1 MAPLTLIL
9 QRSAPSSVLVL
20 LARVWLVAQICVLAG
35 CGAASGTPAGA
46 SDSGTQKAPVD
57 SATVRNHSIPRAAFG
72 PLYGSGCP
80 GHGAC
85 GCGSATGSAEEFN
98 CQLDHL
104 VENDIPI
111 SAYLFDG
118 NSWSL
123 GSFGNANTCSGA
135 EFCSWGLGD
144 QVIERLTGQDV
155 RAFLHWWGGCHADEQ
170 YDRAASRLRGRL
182 LGFYLDDGSSDDD
195 VRQVSEFMESVL
207 PGDWENVA
215 KAFQNSE
222 PSTTSAGLRE
232 WSNAAYVGDLSYDF
246 WGLKA
251 AVTRVLARASDIPA
265 PFAEFTGYA
274 YLDPGIPEETVYYR
288 RLHFGALQPVMAHT
302 PFANC
307 DPWRAEYGPDLLPAY
322 RYWAWLHR
330 ELAPYFHS
338 YAELMSEDPTKP
350 VLQQGPSSYSF
361 LVGRE
366 IFVPLVTE
374 PVDAMDIVL
383 PSGDWIDYWD
393 ETRVVSGR
401 LSGFAVPLGREPVF
415 IRQGALIPL
424 DVVRDYTG
432 HGTEESGGSLTLL
445 VYPSGASSFR
455 YRPFDAGPW
464 ITFDSS
470 LSGSELT
477 LRADPGLPNQ
487 PILYR
492 VSRWHEEPRSL
503 VIDGATVRVN
513 QGGFAL
519 RLGSEVAVNAS
530 HEGAWYYDSQARRLV
545 IKVVP

>member
-1 MAPLTLIL
+1 M
-9 QRSAPSSVLVL
+9 
-20 LARVWLVAQICVLAG
+20 
-35 CGAASGTPAGA
+35 
-46 SDSGTQKAPVD
+46 APVD
-57 SATVRNHSIPRAAFG
+57 SDTVRNHSIPRAAFG
-72 PLYGSGCP
+72 PLYGGGCP
-80 GHGAC
+80 EQGAC

-98 CQLDHL
+98 CQIDHL

-123 GSFGNANTCSGA
+123 GGFGNANTCSGTNC
-135 EFCSWGLGD
+135 CSWKLGD
-144 QVIERLTGQDV
+144 RVIERLAEQDV
-155 RAFLHWWGGCHADEQ
+155 RAFLHWWGGCHTDEQ

-195 VRQVSEFMESVL
+195 LRQVSELMESVL

-232 WSNAAYVGDLSYDF
+232 WSNAAYVGDLSYDW

-251 AVTRVLARASDIPA
+251 AVTRVLARAPDIPA

-274 YLDPGIPEETVYYR
+274 YLDPGIPEEAVYYR

-307 DPWRAEYGPDLLPAY
+307 DPWREEYGPDLLPAY

-330 ELAPYFHS
+330 ELVPYFYS

-350 VLQQGPSSYSF
+350 VLHQGPSSYSF

-383 PSGDWIDYWD
+383 PGGDWIDYWD
-393 ETRVVSGR
+393 ESRVVSGR

-415 IRQGALIPL
+415 IRQGALIPM
-424 DVVRDYTG
+424 DVMRGYTG
-432 HGTEESGGSLTLL
+432 HGTEESGGSLTVL
-445 VYPSGASSFR
+445 VYPSGTSSFR
-455 YRPFDAGPW
+455 YRPFDATPW
-464 ITFDSS
+464 ITFSSS

-487 PILYR
+487 AVLYR
-492 VSRWHEEPRSL
+492 VSRWQEEPRSV

-513 QGGFAL
+513 QGGSAR
-519 RLGSEVAVNAS
+519 RLGSEAAANAS
-530 HEGAWYYDSQARRLV
+530 RESAWYYDSHALRLV